1 MITVTEGSLSGDA
14 FVLRYAT
21 CGRLTGVFAANS
33 PRGFLRAR
41 MDLRSASTPAP
52 QGSSA

>member
-1 MITVTEGSLSGDA
+1 VAEGSLGGTA
-14 FVLRYAT
+14 FVLLYAT

-41 MDLRSASTPAP
+41 MDLRSASTRAP
-52 QGSSA
+52 EGSSTR